1 MGNLTIALVFVLI
14 MNVLMFL
21 TQASILEL
29 EPTGT
34 QFYNTEG
41 TLLDAMA
48 SNNTLDTNPINELPS
63 SQNIEVSNGNVFTDV
78 FNNILSWMKSAP
90 GISYIY
96 SIASSPYN
104 LLKATGLPDTIVGV
118 LGTFW
123 YALTIFLIVAFLW
136 GREV

>member
-1 MGNLTIALVFVLI
+1 MGNLTIALVFVLV
-14 MNVLMFL
+14 MNCLMFL
-21 TQASILEL
+21 TQASMLEL
-29 EPTGT
+29 ETNGT
-34 QFYNTEG
+34 VFYNTEG
-41 TLLDAMA
+41 TLLEAMA
-48 SNNTLDTNPINELPS
+48 TDNNTNPMEDLPS

-118 LGTFW
+118 LGTLW